1 MSFVDSYYDAAVS
14 GADPI
19 DERAGFADMLKRIA
33 GNEVCSAATTWAPP
47 IKGGRPGQPALAAT
61 RGHHGGS
68 LGPTEIA
75 MRAAT

>member
-61 RGHHGGS
+61 RGHHGRS
-68 LGPTEIA
+68 WDRRRSQ